1 MRGIE
6 VGGRRNRERPKMRF
20 IDTRVRQCKTRFE
33 TCKSVRKPRPI
44 PRRLEEVNYKNV
56 DPIYL
61 SGKRHFKRR
70 F

>member
-1 MRGIE
+1 MRI
-6 VGGRRNRERPKMRF
+6 

-56 DPIYL
+56 DPIFL
-61 SGKRHFKRR
+61 SGKRHIKRR